1 VSFALDQTLSKMERG
16 ILPSVTEDEINLNA
30 GNQNTDPFATP
41 LESRRASSGG
51 FSSARQQYN
60 LQRTTYYRSRRII
73 KNENSKPPVF
83 KKNPNEKWLW
93 IIPLIGF
100 LVGLAVT
107 GVLIFMTIHGRVI
120 HKYCSVLNEDFSTG
134 TLNPQIWMQEVQLGG
149 YGYVCLSCF

>member
-1 VSFALDQTLSKMERG
+1 MERG

-41 LESRRASSGG
+41 LESRSASSGG